1 MDTYATVAMQSRQT
15 FKMGTYHFHSTI
27 KLRTFIKW
35 GRQMCVCV
43 GHFAVVILVTMDI
56 NPC

>member
-27 KLRTFIKW
+27 KLRTFMKW

-43 GHFAVVILVTMDI
+43 DI
-56 NPC
+56 SWWQFW